1 MATISLAS
9 VKGGV
14 SKTSLALLLAS
25 ELALDGY
32 RVALLDADLNQQ
44 AAAFGRKSDIANLT
58 IVGDAREDN
67 ILALLRQAEADN
79 EVVMVDLP
87 GGSSTLALKSLHR
100 SHFVIVPTQPS
111 LPDVMAAMKTIAQID
126 DAQELARTPIARA
139 IVWTR
144 VLPGFESRAARH
156 VRQTVEVEQGV
167 PILKTALMER
177 AAFRELHI
185 TGKVPRQTDPN
196 GSAAANVSALAAEL
210 LQEIAKLREAA

>member
-32 RVALLDADLNQQ
+32 PVALLDADLNQQ
-44 AAAFGRKSDIANLT
+44 AAAFGRKSDISNLT
-58 IVGDAREDN
+58 IIGDVREDN

-100 SHFVIVPTQPS
+100 SHFVIVP
-111 LPDVMAAMKTIAQID
+111 
-126 DAQELARTPIARA
+126 R
-139 IVWTR
+139 
-144 VLPGFESRAARH
+144 FESRAARH
-156 VRQTVEVEQGV
+156 VRQTVEAEQDIT
-167 PILKTALMER
+167 ILKTALMER

-185 TGKVPRQTDPN
+185 TGRVPRQTDPN
-196 GSAAANVSALAAEL
+196 GTAAANVTALAAEL